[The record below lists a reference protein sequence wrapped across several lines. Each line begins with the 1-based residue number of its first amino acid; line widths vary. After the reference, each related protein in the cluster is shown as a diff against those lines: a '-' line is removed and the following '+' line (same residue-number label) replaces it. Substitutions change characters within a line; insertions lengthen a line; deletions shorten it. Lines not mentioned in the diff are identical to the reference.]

1 MLINFIQWSKKSL
14 FSNWWNSLITLF
26 CIYLLFLTIPPF
38 INWAILDATFSG
50 KLKTD
55 CMAGGACW
63 VFIRVWF
70 EKLMYGFYPV
80 EHIWRI
86 NLSFIIFIGT
96 IGLSFFVREKY
107 KLYILFFLIF
117 IFPVIAFILIRGGF
131 GLTIVE
137 TREWGG
143 LALTFILAIFG
154 IILSFPLGV
163 LLAMG
168 RRSELPVI
176 KYFCICFIETWRGI
190 PLITVL
196 FAAAVMFP
204 LLLPSGTLVD
214 KLLRVAIGI
223 AIFESAYVA
232 EVVRGGLQSLPR
244 GQYDA
249 AKSIG
254 MGYWQMNFFI
264 VLPQAIKTVIP
275 GITNTFIALLKD
287 TPLIYLIGMAEI
299 LGIVNM
305 AKANPYWL
313 GMAVEG
319 YVFAAII
326 FGVVSF
332 FLSSYSQKL
341 EKKFST
347 ENK

>member
-1 MLINFIQWSKKSL
+1 MIKNFIFWFKKNL

-26 CIYLLFLTIPPF
+26 CIYVIFSIIPPF
-38 INWAILDATFSG
+38 VNWALIDATFTG
-50 KLKTD
+50 KLKID
-55 CMAGGACW
+55 CKTSGACW

-80 EHIWRI
+80 ESIWRI
-86 NLSFIIFIGT
+86 NLSFFILTGT
-96 IGLSFFVREKY
+96 IISSFFIKEKY
-107 KLYILFFLIF
+107 KLYVLIFLIF
-117 IFPVIAFILIRGGF
+117 IFPVISFILIRGGF
-131 GLTIVE
+131 GLSIVE

-143 LALTFILAIFG
+143 LALTFVIAIFG
-154 IILSFPLGV
+154 IIFSFPLGV

-190 PLITVL
+190 PLLTVL

-204 LLLPSGTLVD
+204 LLLPSGTFVD
-214 KLLRVAIGI
+214 KLFRVAIGI
-223 AIFESAYVA
+223 AIFESAYIA
-232 EVVRGGLQSLPR
+232 EVVRGGLQSLPK

-249 AKSIG
+249 AKSLG
-254 MGYWQMNFFI
+254 MGYWKMNFFI
-264 VLPQAIKTVIP
+264 VLPQAIKAVIP

-287 TPLIYLIGMAEI
+287 TPLIALIGMAEI

-332 FLSSYSQKL
+332 ILSRYSQRL